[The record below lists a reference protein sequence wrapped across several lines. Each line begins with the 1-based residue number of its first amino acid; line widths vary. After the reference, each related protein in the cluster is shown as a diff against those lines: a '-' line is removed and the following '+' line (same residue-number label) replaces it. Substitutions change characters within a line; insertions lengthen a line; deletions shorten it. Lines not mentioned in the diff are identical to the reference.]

1 MSKVIGTST
10 LSRVAGVVADL
21 VECCNCPV
29 SQRQVSQRMRRWSK
43 CRSFYEALNV
53 LYSKGIIKRHGTR
66 GSYLYGV

>member
-1 MSKVIGTST
+1 MSRVSGIPT
-10 LSRVAGVVADL
+10 LAKVAGVVVDL

-29 SQRQVSQRMRRWSK
+29 TQKQVAQRMRRWSK
-43 CRSFYEALNV
+43 GRSFYEALNE